1 VGKIQVLDQSGKK
14 ISEINIP
21 KEIFAYPVK
30 EHLLYEAVVNY
41 RANQRRGT
49 ASTKTKGE
57 VRGGGRKP
65 WRQKGTGR
73 ARAGSI
79 RSPLWRKGGVTFGPK
94 PRSYYYSLP
103 KKAKRNAL
111 KSALS
116 MKFADEQVLILK
128 AFDLKEPKTKEGA
141 KLLEILNLDSALIVD
156 HHQNKNLFLS
166 LRNIKK
172 IKAVDYNQVN
182 VYDVM
187 NHKWLVFTQKAFESL
202 MEKLK
207 G

>member
-1 VGKIQVLDQSGKK
+1 MLKMQVLSQSGKK
-14 ISEINIP
+14 ISELNIP

-30 EHLLYEAVVNY
+30 EHLLYEAVINY

-49 ASTKTKGE
+49 ASTKTRAE

-79 RSPLWRKGGVTFGPK
+79 RSPLWKKGGVTFGPK
-94 PRSYYYSLP
+94 PRDYSYSLP

-116 MKFADEQVLILK
+116 MKFAEKQILILK
-128 AFDLKEPKTKEGA
+128 ALDLEEPKTKVGA
-141 KLLEILNLDSALIVD
+141 KLLEGLKLDSALIVD

-166 LRNIKK
+166 FRNIPKVK
-172 IKAVDYNQVN
+172 VIDFNHVS
-182 VYDVM
+182 VYDVL
-187 NHKWLVFTQKAFESL
+187 NYNWLVFSQKAFESL

-207 G
+207 

>member
-1 VGKIQVLDQSGKK
+1 MSKIQILDRSGKK
-14 ISEINIP
+14 ISEINVP
-21 KEIFAYPVK
+21 KEVFSYPVK

-41 RANQRRGT
+41 RANQRRGS

-79 RSPLWRKGGVTFGPK
+79 RSPLWRKGGIVFGPK

-103 KKAKRNAL
+103 KKARRNAL

-116 MKFADEQVLILK
+116 MKFAEKNILILK
-128 AFDLKEPKTKEGA
+128 ALDFKEPKTKEGA
-141 KLLEILNLDSALIVD
+141 KFLEVLNLDSALIID
-156 HHQNKNLFLS
+156 QHQNKNLFLS
-166 LRNIKK
+166 LRNIQK
-172 IKAVDYNQVN
+172 IKAIDYNQVN
-182 VYDVM
+182 VYDVL
-187 NHKWLVFTQKAFESL
+187 NHRWLVFTQKAFESL

-207 G
+207 L

>member
-1 VGKIQVLDQSGKK
+1 MSKIQILDQSGKK
-14 ISEINIP
+14 VSEMTAP
-21 KEIFAYPVK
+21 KEIFSYPVK

-49 ASTKTKGE
+49 ASTKTRGE
-57 VRGGGRKP
+57 VSGGGRKP

-79 RSPLWRKGGVTFGPK
+79 RSPLWKKGGITFGPK
-94 PRSYYYSLP
+94 PRNYSYSIP

-116 MKFADEQVLILK
+116 MKLAEDQLLILK
-128 AFDLKEPKTKEGA
+128 ALELKEPKTKEGA
-141 KLLEILNLDSALIVD
+141 KILEALKLDSALIVD
-156 HHQNKNLFLS
+156 NHQNKNLFLS
-166 LRNIKK
+166 LRNIPKV
-172 IKAVDYNQVN
+172 KAVDYNLVN
-182 VYDVM
+182 VYDVL

-207 G
+207 

>member
-1 VGKIQVLDQSGKK
+1 MSKIQILDRSGKK
-14 ISEINIP
+14 ISEINVP
-21 KEIFAYPVK
+21 KEVFSYPVK

-41 RANQRRGT
+41 RANQRRGS

-79 RSPLWRKGGVTFGPK
+79 RSPLWRKGGIVFGPK

-103 KKAKRNAL
+103 KKARRNAL

-116 MKFADEQVLILK
+116 MKFAEKNILILK
-128 AFDLKEPKTKEGA
+128 ALDFKKPKTKEGA
-141 KLLEILNLDSALIVD
+141 KFLEILNLDSALIID
-156 HHQNKNLFLS
+156 QHQNKNLFLS
-166 LRNIKK
+166 LRNIQK
-172 IKAVDYNQVN
+172 IKAIDYNHVN
-182 VYDVM
+182 VYDVL
-187 NHKWLVFTQKAFESL
+187 NHRWLVFTQKAFESL

-207 G
+207 L

>member
-1 VGKIQVLDQSGKK
+1 MLKVQVLDQKGKK
-14 ISEINIP
+14 ISEINAP
-21 KEIFAYPVK
+21 KEVFSYPVK

-49 ASTKTKGE
+49 ASTKTRGE

-79 RSPLWRKGGVTFGPK
+79 RSPIWRKGGIAFGPK

-103 KKAKRNAL
+103 RKAKKNAL

-116 MKFADEQVLILK
+116 QKFADKQVLVLK
-128 AFDLKEPKTKEGA
+128 EFDFKEPKTKEGA
-141 KLLEILNLDSALIVD
+141 KLLKALNLDSALIVD
-156 HHQNKNLFLS
+156 FYQNKNLFLS
-166 LRNIKK
+166 LRNIEK
-172 IKAVDYNQVN
+172 IKTVDYNHVN
-182 VYDVM
+182 VYDVL
-187 NHKWLVFTQKAFESL
+187 NFKWLVFTQKAFESL
-202 MEKLK
+202 VEKLK

>member
-1 VGKIQVLDQSGKK
+1 MLKMQVLSQSGKK
-14 ISEINIP
+14 ISELNIP

-30 EHLLYEAVVNY
+30 EHLLYEAVINY

-49 ASTKTKGE
+49 ASTKTRAE

-79 RSPLWRKGGVTFGPK
+79 RSPLWKKGGVTFGPK
-94 PRSYYYSLP
+94 PRDYSYSLP
-103 KKAKRNAL
+103 KKAKRDAL

-116 MKFADEQVLILK
+116 MKFAEKQILILK
-128 AFDLKEPKTKEGA
+128 ALDLKEPKTKVGA
-141 KLLEILNLDSALIVD
+141 KLLEGLKLDSALIVD

-166 LRNIKK
+166 LRNIPKV
-172 IKAVDYNQVN
+172 KAIDFNHVS
-182 VYDVM
+182 VYDVL
-187 NHKWLVFTQKAFESL
+187 NYKWLVFSQKAFESL

-207 G
+207 

>member
-1 VGKIQVLDQSGKK
+1 MSKIQVLDQSGKK
-14 ISEINIP
+14 VSEMTAP
-21 KEIFAYPVK
+21 KEIFSYPVK

-49 ASTKTKGE
+49 ASTKTRGE
-57 VRGGGRKP
+57 VSGGGRKP

-79 RSPLWRKGGVTFGPK
+79 RSPLWKKGGITFGPK
-94 PRSYYYSLP
+94 PRNYSYSIP

-116 MKFADEQVLILK
+116 MKLAEDQLLILK
-128 AFDLKEPKTKEGA
+128 ALELKEPKTKEGA
-141 KLLEILNLDSALIVD
+141 KILEALKLDSALIVD
-156 HHQNKNLFLS
+156 NHQNKNLFLS
-166 LRNIKK
+166 LRNIPKV
-172 IKAVDYNQVN
+172 KAVDYNLVN
-182 VYDVM
+182 VYDVL

-207 G
+207 